1 MQKCAMLDKKH
12 AKAHAEIGLMLYR
25 TKQFNEAKKEIDIA
39 LKLSPET
46 YSSYYYLGKIL
57 KEAKDLQGAIK
68 AFEKAQRDPEV
79 KQKAI
84 IEHGSCY
91 MLAGRNDNALVDF
104 QRAIEL
110 DKDN

>member
-1 MQKCAMLDKKH
+1 MS
-12 AKAHAEIGLMLYR
+12 
-25 TKQFNEAKKEIDIA
+25 

-57 KEAKDLQGAIK
+57 KDGKDLQGAIK

-79 KQKAI
+79 KLKAI

-91 MLAGRNDNALVDF
+91 MVVGRFDNAALDF
-104 QRAIEL
+104 QRAIDL
-110 DKDN
+110 DKTVSNPESLFEPVNTKIDN